1 MEENLSFYDLIKN
14 EFRLN
19 EIDTGNYSPIVLA
32 YMGDVVLEIVIRTIL
47 VNKYSNRVSNINA
60 KSSFYVKAKT
70 QSTVARIFLNE
81 DIFTEEEKKVYRRG
95 RNANSGSAAKNVS
108 LSEYKMSTGFES
120 VLGYLYLNNKNDRII
135 KLLHKYVE
143 INDNKKEDKN

>member
-60 KSSFYVKAKT
+60 KSSFYVKVK
-70 QSTVARIFLNE
+70 E
-81 DIFTEEEKKVYRRG
+81 DKFTEEGKQVYRRG

-143 INDNKKEDKN
+143 IIDNKKEDNN